1 MTRSTLLDDVT
12 QILLAIAN
20 DMEQP
25 QDPAEQKA
33 KGSGQPLS
41 HALGRVA
48 ASHVGLRIESRFD
61 LAQIVS
67 EYRAMRASVLRLWC
81 SSYPERVSD
90 DTIAVIRFNEAIDQS
105 VAEIVPTFLQRESQY
120 RDRFFGMLGHDLRG
134 PINAISLSAEL
145 LIKNEERSAED
156 LRYISRILKSCERLD
171 HMVRDIID
179 FTRGRF
185 GEPMPITR
193 ARADVGAIVG
203 DIIDE
208 IQCANPRVTIDCAAT
223 GDLTGEWDRERL
235 SQLLWNLVVV
245 NAIQHG
251 KAKQVGVKVE
261 NENDQVLIEVHN
273 DGPPIPQDLI
283 ATMFNP
289 LVRER
294 NSDHR
299 QAGLGL
305 GLFICKEIVNAH
317 GGTIEATSTW
327 GAGTI
332 FGVRLNRR
340 AGWL

>member
-1 MTRSTLLDDVT
+1 MHLAEFILTNIEPLSREWEEFAKSCTPAAIGMTRSTLLDDVT

-67 EYRAMRASVLRLWC
+67 EYRPSVK
-81 SSYPERVSD
+81 S
-90 DTIAVIRFNEAIDQS
+90 
-105 VAEIVPTFLQRESQY
+105 
-120 RDRFFGMLGHDLRG
+120 M
-134 PINAISLSAEL
+134 ISLTIWSKRSQLFRIRDMYRRSSAL
-145 LIKNEERSAED
+145 RSSFLIRSSADKLIAFIGPRRSCPNIPKN
-156 LRYISRILKSCERLD
+156 
-171 HMVRDIID
+171 
-179 FTRGRF
+179 RF

-235 SQLLWNLVVV
+235 SQLLWNLVV

-294 NSDHR
+294 NCDHR

-340 AGWL
+340 AG